1 MDKKY
6 ESQLFE
12 MLAVQPKFK
21 EWLQD
26 ELDKKITVLIQ
37 MGDAEQLRRTQGYA
51 QCLQNIITKLDETAV
66 RKR

>member
-12 MLAVQPKFK
+12 MLAAQPKFK

-51 QCLQNIITKLDETAV
+51 QCLQNIITKLDETMV

>member
-1 MDKKY
+1 MDKKQ

-12 MLAVQPKFK
+12 MLAAQPKLK

-26 ELDKKITVLIQ
+26 ELGRKITVLIQ
-37 MGDAEQLRRTQGYA
+37 MVDAEQLRRTQGYA
-51 QCLQNIITKLDETAV
+51 QCLQSIITKLDEAAV

>member
-12 MLAVQPKFK
+12 MLAVQHKFK

>member
-37 MGDAEQLRRTQGYA
+37 MGDVEQLRRTQGYA
-51 QCLQNIITKLDETAV
+51 QCLQNIITKMDETAV